1 MVSSQ
6 LQPQVRQRIFL
17 VSTASLSLECR
28 LTGSELEEK
37 ETKAKF
43 FPIHTQVQESI

>member
-6 LQPQVRQRIFL
+6 LQPQAEAENL